1 LTTLRIP
8 PIRDGADRTIPASA
22 EIVLMRKP
30 RASTEAWREII
41 VFRNDDG
48 SLLQEHTVRAVPPD
62 GLLIPLVPQDQIKT
76 GEPGEE
82 TAYSVTVRW
91 AHGSER
97 YRVEIPES
105 ADVLDLADV
114 ASAW

>member
-1 LTTLRIP
+1 MTALRIP
-8 PIRDGADRTIPASA
+8 PIRDGAGRTIPASA

-30 RASTEAWREII
+30 MAPTEAWREII
-41 VFRNDDG
+41 VFRNDG
-48 SLLQEHTVRAVPPD
+48 ASILQEHTVRDVPPD
-62 GLLIPLVPQDQIKT
+62 GLLIQLVPQDQIKT
-76 GEPGEE
+76 GEPGEQ

-105 ADVLDLADV
+105 ADVLALADV